1 VRTVKRLSGQ
11 PKTLFAMKPKVFE
24 VMAMTWK
31 FYKKYARSREMDLGF
46 LAALIAFALRAVAS
60 GSLIPLALTS
70 LVNSLEGS
78 GSAASAGEGVTRAL
92 FMIAAAA
99 VIFATTEWLFRPF
112 WNAVAKSIVKV
123 KEELIAELDGRTS
136 RGRVGDMVGRVAN
149 DVDFVMWNVGGMYT
163 TFTPNLLTAAV
174 SLMTIFELSPML
186 AVIALALAPLSLVIM
201 EPYIGGVEG
210 ARKIERSSYSEVMHL
225 IDEYF
230 KGNADSEQ
238 IKEAL
243 NRWYGGMTKQ
253 VFYDRTFWS
262 SSLAY
267 SYLVP
272 LLLAVFG
279 IRATQAGR
287 LPVGNLVGVVYASMN
302 VYSPLVGAIS
312 GLTLLGQNV
321 APMRRIIE
329 LSAEK
334 ENEKVILRA

>member
-1 VRTVKRLSGQ
+1 
-11 PKTLFAMKPKVFE
+11 
-24 VMAMTWK
+24 
-31 FYKKYARSREMDLGF
+31 
-46 LAALIAFALRAVAS
+46 
-60 GSLIPLALTS
+60 
-70 LVNSLEGS
+70 
-78 GSAASAGEGVTRAL
+78 
-92 FMIAAAA
+92 
-99 VIFATTEWLFRPF
+99 
-112 WNAVAKSIVKV
+112 
-123 KEELIAELDGRTS
+123 
-136 RGRVGDMVGRVAN
+136 
-149 DVDFVMWNVGGMYT
+149 
-163 TFTPNLLTAAV
+163 
-174 SLMTIFELSPML
+174 
-186 AVIALALAPLSLVIM
+186 
-201 EPYIGGVEG
+201 
-210 ARKIERSSYSEVMHL
+210 
-225 IDEYF
+225 
-230 KGNADSEQ
+230 
-238 IKEAL
+238 
-243 NRWYGGMTKQ
+243 MTKQ